1 MHDFRKYI
9 DIVDEEN
16 IANEGVLDWVADKLG
31 YKPKDPKLGKL
42 LYKQAKLKSEI
53 GKLSKELDDI
63 SFEIKNH
70 PAMKNDP
77 EFSSWYNSQ
86 GKDPQSVRSKSM
98 GGAEPQSAGQP
109 ATDAT
114 GAPEAPGQPKTA
126 TDF

>member
-1 MHDFRKYI
+1 MNDFRKYI

-16 IANEGVLDWVADKLG
+16 IANESVLDWVADYLG

-42 LYKQAKLKSEI
+42 LYKQIKLKSEI
-53 GKLSKELDDI
+53 DKLSKELDNI

-70 PAMKNDP
+70 PGMKTDP

-86 GKDPQSVRSKSM
+86 GDSGQSVRSKSM
-98 GGAEPQSAGQP
+98 GGAEPQPAGQP

-114 GAPEAPGQPKTA
+114 GAPSQAKTA